1 MQQITPA
8 PNTSNDVRKKKRNK
22 HEKKLI
28 KLRNQEQ
35 LNSVTNAL
43 LVAALLIISGLASG
57 HYIGSH
63 SHSFNS
69 SVVSTSTL
77 NRYVNRSIE
86 IYQQLLQENAELRQK
101 LSSLE
106 YNLGVSKT
114 GIEDPEQFQKGVLN
128 EFMTFVDKEI
138 HQLMK
143 IVQDLEHTE
152 CSLNE
157 IGKIEE
163 IPEEEIQQKV
173 ESLIVADSGKGI
185 PSSTDFRTQTLN
197 LENMVDDIKPL
208 QRRLKKKN
216 VKKNEKEENIAKG
229 EKIKNIQ
236 DELLKGL
243 KGEETL
249 EKKKERALDTLADAD
264 IIIASCESCTN
275 EPIAE
280 YLHLTPSQT
289 SMDHT
294 PIASYDSYGASQNNK
309 GYVYNIRKLFEPH
322 EQESCPISENPNKV
336 TELTSENPNKE
347 TEQVSE
353 NPNKM
358 SQQTSEK
365 LDGDK
370 KTDST
375 DAESVSI
382 NANSFIIGPMPEAD
396 EKEMEE
402 TRLDKSYDD
411 AYNLQFVNDK
421 KGDIR
426 ESKTRK
432 MKNRSNEG
440 NTRAKRKMKHNRD
453 NNPFDDFM

>member
-1 MQQITPA
+1 MQQITPV
-8 PNTSNDVRKKKRNK
+8 PNASNDVRKKKRNK

-114 GIEDPEQFQKGVLN
+114 GIEDPEQFQKGVLK

-143 IVQDLEHTE
+143 IVQELEHTE

-163 IPEEEIQQKV
+163 TPENEDIQQKV
-173 ESLIVADSGKGI
+173 ESLIAADSGKGI

-197 LENMVDDIKPL
+197 LDNMVDDSKPL

-216 VKKNEKEENIAKG
+216 VKKDEKEENIAKG

-249 EKKKERALDTLADAD
+249 EKKKERALDNLADAD

-275 EPIAE
+275 EPVAE
-280 YLHLTPSQT
+280 YFHLTPSQT

-322 EQESCPISENPNKV
+322 EQESCPILENPNMVTELASENPNKA
-336 TELTSENPNKE
+336 TED
-347 TEQVSE
+347 VSE
-353 NPNKM
+353 NPKM
-358 SQQTSEK
+358 SEQTSEK
-365 LDGDK
+365 INGDK
-370 KTDST
+370 KTVV

-382 NANSFIIGPMPEAD
+382 NTNSFIIGPMPEAD
-396 EKEMEE
+396 EKELEE
-402 TRLDKSYDD
+402 TRLQKSYDD

-421 KGDIR
+421 KADIR
-426 ESKTRK
+426 ESKSRK

-440 NTRAKRKMKHNRD
+440 NTRAKRKMKHNRCA
-453 NNPFDDFM
+453 NPFDDFM